1 MSWLRCPIVE
11 SCWDGRYHGSFC
23 IPLMASCTS
32 LKHRLPRLR
41 DNPTRADSRSRNVWG
56 FLASVRKLRL
66 PSRPPSF
73 LSSSPLL
80 FFPSSPLLLL
90 SSSLPLLCS
99 HPPACPN
106 VKALKNHGQSGFS
119 FQLGRSGSG
128 PQIQTKLCPVKSLL
142 EWLERQSMVKSSGCS
157 CRGPGFG
164 SQQPH
169 GDSQPFIT
177 TVRRD
182 PTSSSDLHC
191 AHR

>member
-1 MSWLRCPIVE
+1 MKDTTGPSAIPSWHP
-11 SCWDGRYHGSFC
+11 G
-23 IPLMASCTS
+23 TS
-32 LKHRLPRLR
+32 LKHRLPGLR
-41 DNPTRADSRSRNVWG
+41 DNPTRADSRSRNMWG

-66 PSRPPSF
+66 PSPLPPF
-73 LSSSPLL
+73 LSPPPPFL
-80 FFPSSPLLLL
+80 PPPLLLL

-99 HPPACPN
+99 HPPPCPN
-106 VKALKNHGQSGFS
+106 VKALKNHGQSGFA
-119 FQLGRSGSG
+119 FQLGRSGPG

-191 AHR
+191 AHT